1 MSTRKKTTT
10 TAILAALLAAGAAST
25 QARAPPGS
33 PPPGATSNGGST
45 RCTATVT
52 VDGVTKTSHDCGAT
66 VRVGDSTAVSD
77 AGNGSGDVS
86 WPDLPGWFD
95 AN

>member
-1 MSTRKKTTT
+1 MSTWKKTTT
-10 TAILAALLAAGAAST
+10 TAILAALLAVGAASS
-25 QARAPPGS
+25 QAWAASGS
-33 PPPGATSNGGST
+33 ASADAKANGGST
-45 RCTATVT
+45 RCTSTVT

-77 AGNGSGDVS
+77 AGTGSGDVS
-86 WPDLPGWFD
+86 WPDVQGWFG